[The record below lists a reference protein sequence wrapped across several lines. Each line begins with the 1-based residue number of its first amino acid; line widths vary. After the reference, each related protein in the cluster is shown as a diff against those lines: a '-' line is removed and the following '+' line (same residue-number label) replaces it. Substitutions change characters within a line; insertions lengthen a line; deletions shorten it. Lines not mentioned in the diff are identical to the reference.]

1 MGRSTTQ
8 VSRRGTT
15 VNTHTG
21 SRFLPKYKLKL
32 AHYRLYFKTSP
43 DMDVLMGD
51 VQSDS
56 LGKLMS
62 MDLDDDDLAVLT
74 N

>member
-1 MGRSTTQ
+1 MGRSITQ

-15 VNTHTG
+15 VNTG

-32 AHYRLYFKTSP
+32 AHYRLHFKTSP